1 MQPYINPKNY
11 KFPPHVVGQG
21 NECSLT
27 HIICMIDKKMDR
39 KMNISTDSATDGQME
54 SYTGLY
60 RVFKGNVVST
70 FMSTSSK
77 GILNNR

>member
-1 MQPYINPKNY
+1 
-11 KFPPHVVGQG
+11 
-21 NECSLT
+21 
-27 HIICMIDKKMDR
+27 MIDKKMDR